1 MTTLCIRNGR
11 VIDPSQGIDQVD
23 DLWIRGDRIAG
34 LGPQPALQADRVLDA
49 AGKIVCPGL
58 IDMHVHLREPGRE
71 EDETISTGT
80 AAALAGGVTSVAC
93 MPNTEPPLDSK
104 ADAEFVHLQAQRA
117 GHANVFPV
125 GALTKGRK
133 GAELAEIGGLVEG
146 GAVAFT
152 DDGSPVVSAEVMRR
166 AMEYCR
172 MFDKAVLSHSEDL
185 DLSRGGVMNEGFE
198 SMRLG
203 LRGIPAA
210 AEEVMVY
217 REIALA
223 ELTGTRVHIL
233 HVSTAGSVELI
244 RRGKE
249 RGARVTGE
257 ACPHHFTLTDK
268 CLRTFD
274 SNYKM
279 APPLRTEADLQA
291 VLAGLRDGTLEV
303 IATDHAPHAPEKKM
317 RELDQAPN
325 GVIGLETLLPVCIK
339 ALIEP
344 GHLTWPQLIAKL
356 TVNPARVLSIDRGT
370 LKPGAVADVTVID
383 PDAEWTIDPSKFR
396 SKSRNCPFA
405 GWQVRGWADTVLVGG
420 VIKFERKPRG
430 SGVPADP
437 RGV

>member
-1 MTTLCIRNGR
+1 MNTLCIRNGR
-11 VIDPSQGIDQVD
+11 IIDPAQGIDQVA
-23 DLWIRGDRIAG
+23 DLWLRGDRIVG
-34 LGPQPALQADRVLDA
+34 IGPRPDLHAEHTLDA
-49 AGKIVCPGL
+49 TDKIVCPGL

-71 EDETISTGT
+71 EDETISSGT

-93 MPNTEPPLDSK
+93 MPNTEPALDSQ
-104 ADAEFVHLQAQRA
+104 AAAEFVHLQAQRA
-117 GHANVFPV
+117 GNANVFPV
-125 GALTKGRK
+125 GAITKGRAGK
-133 GAELAEIGGLVEG
+133 ELAEIGGLVEG

-152 DDGSPVVSAEVMRR
+152 DDGSPVVSAEIMRR
-166 AMEYCR
+166 AMEYCK

-185 DLSRGGVMNEGFE
+185 DLTRGGVMNEGFE

-203 LRGIPAA
+203 LRGMPAA

-223 ELTGTRVHIL
+223 ELTGARVHIM

-249 RGARVTGE
+249 RGVRVTGE
-257 ACPHHFTLTDK
+257 ACPHHFTLTDR

-279 APPLRTEADLQA
+279 APPLRTDEDVQA
-291 VLAGLRDGTLEV
+291 ILAGLRDNTLEV

-325 GVIGLETLLPVCIK
+325 GIIGLETLLPVCVK

-344 GHLTWPQLIAKL
+344 GHLTWPLLIEKL
-356 TVNPARVLSIDRGT
+356 TINPARVLGIDRGT
-370 LKPGAVADVTVID
+370 LRPGAVADVTVID
-383 PDAEWTIDPSKFR
+383 PAVEWTIDPDQFR

-405 GWQVRGWADTVLVGG
+405 GWRVRGWADTVLVGG
-420 VIKFERKPRG
+420 VVKFQRG
-430 SGVPADP
+430 LPANGTAP
-437 RGV
+437 S